1 MVGSAVPTTVE
12 SMAAT
17 KMQSISPAMTRTSC
31 GVQGM
36 DAGTP
41 GGPAEAFEDAVDG
54 RWVPSLTGSRVPPG
68 RAPTC
73 DSPPAPGSGLAF
85 GERASG
91 LHVQLVEMAQL
102 GGAAAALLQPKSQLA
117 RTDHRVSP
125 RKGLEGLDGFGERL
139 VQPAQLE
146 EGLRQ

>member
-36 DAGTP
+36 DAGAA
-41 GGPAEAFEDAVDG
+41 GGPAGPCADAVDG
-54 RWVPSLTGSRVPPG
+54 RGLPSLTGSRVPPG

-85 GERASG
+85 GERSSG
-91 LHVQLVEMAQL
+91 VQVELVEVAQF
-102 GGAAAALLQPKSQLA
+102 GRAAAALLQPTSELA

-125 RKGLEGLDGFGERL
+125 R
-139 VQPAQLE
+139 
-146 EGLRQ
+146 